1 MIPKEKPIV
10 HKKRFNAP
18 YYIGKFA
25 AYSVLVV
32 TAAIF
37 IFPFLYALG
46 VSLNNPD
53 SASFSW
59 IPQGSIDI
67 GSYYKFFVDSAANGI
82 PVWRAFLNTL
92 LYVSPPILVGVF
104 CSALAAYSFARIE
117 FRGKNIV
124 FFSMLATMVIPGI
137 ITIVPS
143 FLLFQDFYH
152 WDNTPLPLIVPGM
165 FGSAMTMFFLYQYF
179 RTLPKELEE
188 AAQIDGMSRF
198 GIFFKIILPLSFP
211 AIITQVILSF
221 NGCYNDY
228 MGPLLYVNSVPS
240 MKTMQLLI
248 VGTQSARGSPYPL
261 MMAAS
266 IIGLVPTLLLYML
279 CQKYF
284 VEGIAMTGLK

>member
-1 MIPKEKPIV
+1 MIPSKKAVV
-10 HKKRFNAP
+10 HKKKFKP
-18 YYIGKFA
+18 SFYVGKFI
-25 AYSVLVV
+25 AYTILVI
-32 TAAIF
+32 TALIF

-46 VSLNNPD
+46 VSLNDPT
-53 SASFSW
+53 SATFEW
-59 IPQGSIDI
+59 IPRGTIDI

-92 LYVSPPILVGVF
+92 LYVSPPIIVGVF
-104 CSALAAYSFARIE
+104 CSALAAYGFARIQ
-117 FRGKNIV
+117 FKGKSIV
-124 FFSMLATMVIPGI
+124 FFGMLATMVIPGI
-137 ITIVPS
+137 ITLVPS

-152 WDNTPLPLIVPGM
+152 WDNTPLPLIIPGM

-228 MGPLLYVNSVPS
+228 MGPLLYVNSIPS
-240 MKTMQLLI
+240 MKTIQLLI

-266 IIGLVPTLLLYML
+266 IIGLIPTMLLYVV

-284 VEGIAMTGLK
+284 VEGITMTGMK